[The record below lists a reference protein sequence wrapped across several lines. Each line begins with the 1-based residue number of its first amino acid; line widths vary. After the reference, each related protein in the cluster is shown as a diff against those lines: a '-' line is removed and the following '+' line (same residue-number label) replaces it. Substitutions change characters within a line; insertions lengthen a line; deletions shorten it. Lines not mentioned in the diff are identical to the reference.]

1 MSGKKIL
8 IVDDQPNVRTVLAEM
23 FKNQGYL
30 VETAENG
37 EVGIQKARE
46 YQPELLIMDIM
57 MPVKDGLSAAREIKA
72 DPDLQSI
79 PILFLTARGQKQDE
93 ENARAAGADG
103 FITKPFS
110 PRRIMETVSSM
121 LG

>member
-1 MSGKKIL
+1 M
-8 IVDDQPNVRTVLAEM
+8 
-23 FKNQGYL
+23 
-30 VETAENG
+30 
-37 EVGIQKARE
+37 
-46 YQPELLIMDIM
+46 
-57 MPVKDGLSAAREIKA
+57 
-72 DPDLQSI
+72 QSI